1 MNIKRL
7 VDTVV
12 AGTGMSLIHSAVKI
26 KDGKLADNNKLL
38 LLGIVLTSVGG
49 VMTGVRAENPDFKWC
64 KPVK

>member
-12 AGTGMSLIHSAVKI
+12 AGTGMGLIHSAVKI

-38 LLGIVLTSVGG
+38 LLGRNFSVSREVHIKCQIG
-49 VMTGVRAENPDFKWC
+49 VKEV
-64 KPVK
+64 

>member
-7 VDTVV
+7 VDMVV
-12 AGTGMSLIHSAVKI
+12 AGTGMGLSHSAVKI

-38 LLGIVLTSVGG
+38 LLGIALTSVGG
-49 VMTGVRAENPDFKWC
+49 VMTGVRTENPDFKWC